1 MLRVQIVQQ
10 WYTMQE
16 KLQHFQMV
24 KSGCKYGSSI
34 SKDNELQQKET
45 IKDMEKSGWAQ
56 AYW

>member
-10 WYTMQE
+10 RYTMQE

-24 KSGCKYGSSI
+24 KSGSKYGSSI

-45 IKDMEKSGWAQ
+45 IKDMEKSG
-56 AYW
+56 